1 MLIGHNPE
9 IGHLAVSLCGS
20 GPTKALERMRGKFPT
35 AALAVIQFDIDRW
48 DQLAPVPADC
58 ARSSGPRI
66 WHESVRARYP
76 GDRTA
81 SAMMNLLAI
90 LGLGYAG
97 VVVLL
102 YLLQTSL
109 DLSRHPPAE
118 PAPGQPARAGA
129 PRAARRRWRHFARHV
144 VHRRARGC

>member
-1 MLIGHNPE
+1 
-9 IGHLAVSLCGS
+9 
-20 GPTKALERMRGKFPT
+20 MRGKFPT

-109 DLSRHPPAE
+109 IF
-118 PAPGQPARAGA
+118 PGTCRASAWTARARRSASSCPSAMAPLHGMWFTGA
-129 PRAARRRWRHFARHV
+129 RAMLTS
-144 VHRRARGC
+144 